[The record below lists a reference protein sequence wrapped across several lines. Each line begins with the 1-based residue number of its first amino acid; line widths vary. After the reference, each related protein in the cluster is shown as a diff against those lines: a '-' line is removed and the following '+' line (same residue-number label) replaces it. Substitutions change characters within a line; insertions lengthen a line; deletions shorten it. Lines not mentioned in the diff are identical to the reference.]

1 MNNIPPNIT
10 LQENPKMIR
19 STPTATALL
28 TLALMAPT
36 TASAQNH
43 STEDH
48 TMKDIVGVATD
59 AGIFKTL
66 LAAAEAAGLVAT
78 LQSAGPF
85 TVFAP
90 SDAAFGN
97 LPEGTVE
104 GLLQDPAR
112 LAEIL
117 KYHVVSGRIGAADVL
132 AAGAATPTTVQ
143 GQRLDVRVVD
153 GKVMVD
159 GATVVQ
165 ADVEASN
172 GVIHVI
178 DAVVLPR
185 ETAAP
190 AGR

>member
-1 MNNIPPNIT
+1 MTRFILP
-10 LQENPKMIR
+10 
-19 STPTATALL
+19 ATALL

-36 TASAQNH
+36 TAWAQYH
-43 STEDH
+43 SPEDS
-48 TMKDIVGVATD
+48 TMKTHATKDIVGVATD
-59 AGIFKTL
+59 AGSFQTL

-78 LQSAGPF
+78 LQSEGPF
-85 TVFAP
+85 TLFAP
-90 SDAAFGN
+90 TDAAFAK
-97 LPEGTVE
+97 LPEGTVDA
-104 GLLQDPAR
+104 LLQDTAR

-117 KYHVVSGRIGAADVL
+117 KYHVVPGRIGAADIL
-132 AAGAATPTTVQ
+132 AAGTATPTTAQ
-143 GQRLDVRVVD
+143 GQNLDVRVVD

-185 ETAAP
+185 ETTAAV
-190 AGR
+190 GR